1 MVKTTIKLSLEGK
14 NYKINIYTTNPDN
27 LVIKIIHKKLSNFI
41 KIIEISRMEFF
52 ELLYENNL
60 LPIPQLLAFQKI

>member
-1 MVKTTIKLSLEGK
+1 MVETTVKLSLEGK
-14 NYKINIYTTNPDN
+14 NYRINIYETNPDN

-41 KIIEISRMEFF
+41 KVIEIGRMDFF

-60 LPIPQLLAFQKI
+60 LPIPHLMAFQKI